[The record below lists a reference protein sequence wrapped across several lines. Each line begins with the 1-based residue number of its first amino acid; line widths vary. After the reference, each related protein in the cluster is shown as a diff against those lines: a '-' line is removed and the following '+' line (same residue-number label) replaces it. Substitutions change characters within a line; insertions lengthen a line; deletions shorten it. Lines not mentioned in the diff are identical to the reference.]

1 MMINPLMSFLNTVT
15 ESLGNDPMMT
25 QQVTLLE
32 SQKSQDQNFHDFEL
46 EDIQGYP
53 PEGFVAIEYYE
64 LNSPDLKE
72 TKGDLNL
79 LKDKVN
85 LETANKKDSDK
96 IQDKK
101 ADIPKNTENLI
112 LSSDKKTVSIIQEQD
127 QQNLEKQQNSLKEK
141 EQKKRADSILPVAH
155 ILAMESHKISFENF
169 PNKENIGNIKQ
180 NNDIDSSKKITLLN
194 HTHIPNYQDNNI
206 IEQSSFMN
214 TNEIKPKSGISFPRG
229 ANALTEIQPDVKE
242 VFFRELVQISETP
255 EISELKI
262 ETYLE
267 PVSQDM
273 THNPLKALTI
283 KNEEVIKFIPDALEK
298 QINQDQS
305 QKLNTFKSINLDK
318 TLDLSENEGN
328 YKSQDVSLVQRSVVN
343 SESVKEI
350 LNDSKDQSILK
361 SRLKEK
367 ASLLKEKLASPDF
380 KETLVQSLKV
390 EPFENKKLENSQKI
404 EAGSP
409 FEQENKKLVKQI
421 NDAMNFA
428 SMRKIGQAKMSIKDK
443 DLGDISIQ
451 IKTKPKNQVDIHF
464 EVTQKYWESNFK
476 DNQQSLKDQLMNKNI
491 ELQKFTVEHKK
502 ELDQPQMSYSGD
514 RQHQDTQRQEHWE
527 IQEEWIPRSRP
538 QSLGFSKL
546 FFQEEKI

>member
-1 MMINPLMSFLNTVT
+1 MMINPLMSFLNTIT

-25 QQVTLLE
+25 QQVTLLD

-46 EDIQGYP
+46 EDIQVYP

-64 LNSPDLKE
+64 LNSPDSKE
-72 TKGDLNL
+72 AKDDLNL
-79 LKDKVN
+79 LKDKIN
-85 LETANKKDSDK
+85 LETANKKDIHKSEDK
-96 IQDKK
+96 NGE
-101 ADIPKNTENLI
+101 IPKNTENLNPVV
-112 LSSDKKTVSIIQEQD
+112 DKKSVSFIQEQD

-141 EQKKRADSILPVAH
+141 DQKKRADSILPVGH

-180 NNDIDSSKKITLLN
+180 NNDIDSSKKISLLN
-194 HTHIPNYQDNNI
+194 HAHIPNYQDNNI
-206 IEQSSFMN
+206 IEQSSFIN
-214 TNEIKPKSGISFPRG
+214 TNEISPKNGMSFPRG
-229 ANALTEIQPDVKE
+229 AKSLAEVQPDIKE
-242 VFFRELVQISETP
+242 VFFRELVQINQTP

-267 PVSQDM
+267 PISDM
-273 THNPLKALTI
+273 IQEPFELLTI
-283 KNEEVIKFIPDALEK
+283 KNEEVIKLIPDSSEK
-298 QINQDQS
+298 QISQNQQKKLKILNNVNLEKVLDTSKNQENNQS
-305 QKLNTFKSINLDK
+305 QS
-318 TLDLSENEGN
+318 
-328 YKSQDVSLVQRSVVN
+328 VSLPQISQMN
-343 SESVKEI
+343 SDERKEI
-350 LNDSKDQSILK
+350 LGDSKNQSLLK
-361 SRLKEK
+361 SRIKEK
-367 ASLLKEKLASPDF
+367 ASLLKQELASPSF

-390 EPFENKKLENSQKI
+390 EPFENRKLENSHKI
-404 EAGSP
+404 EGGIP

-421 NDAMNFA
+421 NDAVNYA

-464 EVTQKYWESNFK
+464 EVTQKYWEANFK
-476 DNQQSLKDQLMNKNI
+476 DNQKSLKDQLMNKNI

-514 RQHQDTQRQEHWE
+514 RQHQDAQRQEHWE